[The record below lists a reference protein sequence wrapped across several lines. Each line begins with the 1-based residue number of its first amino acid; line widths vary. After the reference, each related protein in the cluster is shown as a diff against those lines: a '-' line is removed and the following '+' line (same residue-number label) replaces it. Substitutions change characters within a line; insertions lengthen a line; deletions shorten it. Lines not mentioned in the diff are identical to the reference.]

1 MFGVWTKTL
10 AHIARAQCEC
20 AMCEE
25 EKFSLQCP
33 FRGLM
38 VLDAEA
44 KESNGRQ
51 PSLRGLFGR

>member
-1 MFGVWTKTL
+1 MTKTL
-10 AHIARAQCEC
+10 VHIARAQCEC

-51 PSLRGLFGR
+51 PSLRGLFAR

>member
-1 MFGVWTKTL
+1 MTKTL
-10 AHIARAQCEC
+10 VHNAPAQC
-20 AMCEE
+20 AYVMCED
-25 EKFSLQCP
+25 EKFCLHCS

-51 PSLRGLFGR
+51 PSLRGLFAR